1 MSLKNI
7 RSYYFVEAPVHIKV
21 ADFSAMHRD
30 AQNYLLRVLFIAL
43 RVQEVQ
49 YTQAQDLLQ
58 LVRTDQ
64 AAFVE
69 KAILL
74 LTADFAQQ
82 KSTQQKNAQQK
93 IGLPELLQRH
103 PDLGVLLDLYFNFTA
118 PVFVRLSFS
127 AYEKIYDGDTLTH
140 AYFIDK
146 ALISEFEL
154 ALKAEFGHS
163 AFEPPKDWGASTV
176 LKKQTQEQIIDAL
189 KLQKIVHAPTKFVTV
204 RAKLNKTKYKLT

>member
-64 AAFVE
+64 AVFVE
-69 KAILL
+69 KAVLL
-74 LTADFAQQ
+74 LTTA
-82 KSTQQKNAQQK
+82 SSEQKNAPQK
-93 IGLPELLQRH
+93 IGLPELVQRH

-146 ALISEFEL
+146 ALITEFES

-176 LKKQTQEQIIDAL
+176 VKKQTQEQIIDAL